1 MHPTDIGARKDDHLR
16 ITLEEDVAAV
26 GVTNGLEAYRFVH
39 CALPEIDFEDV
50 NPATDFL
57 GHHLAYPLI
66 IASMTGGTPQSG
78 ALNRILAEAAVEAG
92 IGMGLGSTR
101 AMLEN
106 PEVTSTF
113 QVRSYAPDLFLLAN
127 LGAVQLNHGYGI
139 DACRRLIDLT
149 EANGLYLH
157 LNPLQEALQPGGDTQ
172 FGGLLTRIETLC
184 AALPVPVIVKE
195 VGWGLSAG
203 VAQKLIDAGV
213 AALDTAG
220 AGGTSWSEIE
230 RYRQDSAVEREIA
243 ASFRDWGIP
252 TAASLLQIR
261 HISPDI
267 PLIASGGLRSGIEAA
282 KCLALG
288 ADVASFAAVL
298 LRAAAISSEALY
310 EHVTILCRQL
320 TTAMF
325 VTGSA
330 TIADLRAG
338 RLIEIGEHLGPI

>member
-16 ITLEEDVAAV
+16 IALGEDVSAV
-26 GVTNGLEAYRFVH
+26 GITNGLEDYRFVH
-39 CALPEIDFEDV
+39 CALPEIDLEDV

-57 GHHLAYPLI
+57 GHRLAYPLI

-78 ALNRILAEAAVEAG
+78 NLNRILAEAAVEAG

-106 PEVTSTF
+106 PKVTKTF

-172 FGGLLTRIETLC
+172 FSGLLTHIEALC
-184 AALPVPVIVKE
+184 TALPVPVIVKE
-195 VGWGLSAG
+195 VGWGLSTG
-203 VAQKLIDAGV
+203 VARQLIDAGV

-220 AGGTSWSEIE
+220 AGGTSWSEVE
-230 RYRQDSAVEREIA
+230 RYRQDSAVEQEIA
-243 ASFRDWGIP
+243 ASFRGWGIP
-252 TAASLLQIR
+252 TATSLVQIR
-261 HISPDI
+261 RISADI
-267 PLIASGGLRSGIEAA
+267 PLIASGGLTTGIEVA

-288 ADVASFAAVL
+288 ADIASLAAVL
-298 LRAAAISSEALY
+298 LRAAATSPEALY
-310 EHVTILCRQL
+310 ERITILCRQL
-320 TTAMF
+320 TIAMF

-338 RLIEIGEHLGPI
+338 RLIEFGDYLGPI